1 MPHVDK
7 ITRFGLLRHAPTMWN
22 EEKRIQGQKDS
33 PLTAEGK
40 KHAEAWGR
48 LLKMYRWARI
58 LSSDLGRART
68 TASIINTFLNI
79 PLSCDSRLRERE
91 WGGWTGKTLKQVR
104 QEDPLLWAEQEKNG
118 WNFCPPKGEAFIEV
132 LERCFHVLNQA
143 ANDWAGE
150 TILIVTH
157 EGVIKSI
164 IYRLCPPQLLSTKVQ
179 LIRNYHLHCE
189 GSGSFFSSL

>member
-68 TASIINTFLNI
+68 TASIINTVLNI

-118 WNFCPPKGEAFIEV
+118 WNFCPPTGEAFIEV
-132 LERCFHVLNQA
+132 LERCFHVNIPEPLP
-143 ANDWAGE
+143 
-150 TILIVTH
+150 T
-157 EGVIKSI
+157 S
-164 IYRLCPPQLLSTKVQ
+164 
-179 LIRNYHLHCE
+179 
-189 GSGSFFSSL
+189 